1 VRDLMRAALM
11 DPVGPAGESCEI
23 GRDDCHGASPPV
35 RGLELREGDMGL
47 SPGITVLIVHSDPL
61 VSAGLSAILS
71 EGTDF
76 LVTQATPADVAVADY
91 DSGLRLIASKQLH
104 RNRVLILT
112 QRDSE
117 AAICHA
123 LEQGAG
129 GYLLQGCSLAEIM
142 SGIRLVCRGSIPLAP
157 LAASKLAERL
167 TQQSPLTPREV
178 DILRQMMRGLSN
190 KSIALKL
197 DLAVGTVKTHVKSI
211 FSKLH
216 AGSRT
221 QAVTV
226 AQRRGILLEDE
237 EGTSSRSSLS
247 WSQGFQ
253 RPPRASS
260 TQTCIGSGDRR
271 FSGGGRRLDVG
282 YVENTGPAKSHQ
294 GVRQ

>member
-1 VRDLMRAALM
+1 
-11 DPVGPAGESCEI
+11 
-23 GRDDCHGASPPV
+23 
-35 RGLELREGDMGL
+35 
-47 SPGITVLIVHSDPL
+47 
-61 VSAGLSAILS
+61 
-71 EGTDF
+71 
-76 LVTQATPADVAVADY
+76 
-91 DSGLRLIASKQLH
+91 
-104 RNRVLILT
+104 VLILP

-260 TQTCIGSGDRR
+260 TQTCSSARAASEAATAVSAAAGVASTLGTSRTQVRPNRTKECVSNAGPRR
-271 FSGGGRRLDVG
+271 
-282 YVENTGPAKSHQ
+282 
-294 GVRQ
+294 